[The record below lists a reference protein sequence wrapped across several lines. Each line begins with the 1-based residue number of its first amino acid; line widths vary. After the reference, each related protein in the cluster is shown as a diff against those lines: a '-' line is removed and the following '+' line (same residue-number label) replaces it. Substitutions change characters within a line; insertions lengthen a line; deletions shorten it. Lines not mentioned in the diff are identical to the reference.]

1 MANDKLIELD
11 VKFDGNL
18 QSIVLNGTRIGGVKW
33 GDIDN
38 GKTLKLYVNKDAI
51 LNELQVIDNTHYID
65 ENKILI
71 ALETINEY
79 MATNADDYIYVDACN
94 DCANSIRDVLKE
106 STTSAVH
113 TLTEKEFQDYCAY
126 KLIEKDIKGCLDR
139 ERTLETELDRY
150 RNKYGEL

>member
-18 QSIVLNGTRIGGVKW
+18 QSIVLNGTRIGGIKW

-94 DCANSIRDVLKE
+94 DCANSIRNVLKE
-106 STTSAVH
+106 PTTSAVR